1 MTIMDQLPDIAS
13 AARRPELPGSIRV
26 LAQAL
31 QMFEDRPPRNRMEFA
46 VSCKLAE
53 QMRRLVRQPGS
64 AERVFR
70 LAAEFPAIEALL
82 DDFLLNARILR
93 ARASDCTVLD
103 DLMQRLT
110 SH

>member
-1 MTIMDQLPDIAS
+1 
-13 AARRPELPGSIRV
+13 V

-46 VSCKLAE
+46 VSCRLAA

-64 AERVFR
+64 VEQVFR
-70 LAAEFPAIEALL
+70 LAAEFPAVEALV
-82 DDFLLNARILR
+82 DDFLLDARILR
-93 ARASDCTVLD
+93 RASNCAALD
-103 DLMQRLT
+103 DLMRRLS